1 MLDFTDSGSFLSP
14 RSATGDSGELKAE
27 DPNDAVGDGNAEREA
42 PNMMGVTDEG
52 ADFAWLERGR
62 GTWRGACLWA
72 PDGVTDRPDVRVE
85 NDQLW
90 VHSFNSTSKIWFACH
105 LSAMWLCK
113 SVTSIF
119 VALLLHLIFNYEKFC
134 T

>member
-14 RSATGDSGELKAE
+14 RSVTGDSGELKAE

-52 ADFAWLERGR
+52 ADFACEAAARGGHVCGR
-62 GTWRGACLWA
+62 LMASLICRMSESKMINCGSIDMR
-72 PDGVTDRPDVRVE
+72 
-85 NDQLW
+85 
-90 VHSFNSTSKIWFACH
+90 HSIQQAKFGLPAIY
-105 LSAMWLCK
+105 LLCGCANR
-113 SVTSIF
+113 SLPF
-119 VALLLHLIFNYEKFC
+119 LLVFNYEKLC

>member
-1 MLDFTDSGSFLSP
+1 M
-14 RSATGDSGELKAE
+14 GDSGELKAE

-52 ADFAWLERGR
+52 ADFERGR

-72 PDGVTDRPDVRVE
+72 PDSVTDRMSE
-85 NDQLW
+85 SKMINCGSI
-90 VHSFNSTSKIWFACH
+90 HSTQQAKFGLPAIY
-105 LSAMWLCK
+105 LLCGCVNR
-113 SVTSIF
+113 SLPF
-119 VALLLHLIFNYEKFC
+119 LLPFSC

>member
-1 MLDFTDSGSFLSP
+1 M
-14 RSATGDSGELKAE
+14 GDSGELKAE

-90 VHSFNSTSKIWFACH
+90 VHSFNLTSLPAIY
-105 LSAMWLCK
+105 LLCGCVNR
-113 SVTSIF
+113 SLPF
-119 VALLLHLIFNYEKFC
+119 LLPFSW